1 MRILRGILL
10 AVGTAIVF
18 LAACATEWEPVPILL
33 MGGTGLALCG
43 IAGGIKK
50 AAGRAG
56 TRRGGRGIR
65 GCTSCTPSLY
75 KRKWGLSNG
84 LYRDQ

>member
-1 MRILRGILL
+1 MQILRGILL
-10 AVGTAIVF
+10 TVGAVLVL
-18 LAACATEWEPVPILL
+18 LAGCAEEWEPVPILL

-56 TRRGGRGIR
+56 TRRGGRAQ
-65 GCTSCTPSLY
+65 
-75 KRKWGLSNG
+75 RKI
-84 LYRDQ
+84 

>member
-1 MRILRGILL
+1 MQILRGVLL
-10 AVGTAIVF
+10 TVGIGLVC

-33 MGGTGLALCG
+33 MGGSGLALCG

-56 TRRGGRGIR
+56 TRRGG
-65 GCTSCTPSLY
+65 
-75 KRKWGLSNG
+75 KR
-84 LYRDQ
+84 REII